1 MYIQCFQGEPKRDG
15 VLVPEIRGDMGAESI
30 YSTPSQRLVDNPD
43 GQTHGSRPGSERAP
57 RSAAGISQAA
67 EPSQLHSSLPTP
79 VHLAL
84 NFQSPSGVSSGT
96 INATLGAVPGHAS
109 GRRGAYSDLHPSAYT
124 TLALISSPL
133 TRELKLNFILLG
145 GHTQAQVLP
154 STARQP
160 LGLISYCKARAQMLP
175 EKIIFCPWPTRS
187 KAFFL
192 SAVEP
197 AVFLRTPCRAELNVL

>member
-57 RSAAGISQAA
+57 RSAAGIRQAA

-96 INATLGAVPGHAS
+96 STPPWGPSLDMLLVGGAPTLICIPQPTQHLLS
-109 GRRGAYSDLHPSAYT
+109 SHHPSH
-124 TLALISSPL
+124 
-133 TRELKLNFILLG
+133 EN
-145 GHTQAQVLP
+145 
-154 STARQP
+154 
-160 LGLISYCKARAQMLP
+160 
-175 EKIIFCPWPTRS
+175 
-187 KAFFL
+187 
-192 SAVEP
+192 
-197 AVFLRTPCRAELNVL
+197 